1 MKLLF
6 DLFPVILFFAAFK
19 LYDIYVA
26 TGAAIVATLGQIVW
40 LRARGKPV
48 SKLMWLTLG
57 VIIVFGGA
65 TLVLHDEWF
74 IKLKPTALYWLIAGI
89 LLAGR
94 VMFNRDLLKALLGEH
109 LELPE
114 VGWRLMS
121 WMWIGFFA
129 FMGAANLYVAQHFTT
144 EAWVNFK
151 VFWSMGLIFVFSI
164 VQALVLARYL
174 PPKESKS

>member
-6 DLFPVILFFAAFK
+6 DLFPVVLFFAAFK

-26 TGAAIVATLGQIVW
+26 TATAIGATILQISW
-40 LRARGKPV
+40 LKARGKPV

-57 VIIVFGGA
+57 VILVFGGA

-74 IKLKPTALYWLIAGI
+74 IKLKPTALYWAIAGI
-89 LLAGR
+89 LVVGKSL
-94 VMFNRDLLKALLGEH
+94 FKRDLLKVLLGEH
-109 LELPE
+109 LEMPD
-114 VGWRLMS
+114 VAWSLMS
-121 WMWIGFFA
+121 WMWIAFFA
-129 FMGAANLYVAQHFTT
+129 FMGAANLYVAQNFTT

-151 VFWSMGLIFVFSI
+151 VFWSMGLILAFSV

-174 PPKESKS
+174 PQKEADR